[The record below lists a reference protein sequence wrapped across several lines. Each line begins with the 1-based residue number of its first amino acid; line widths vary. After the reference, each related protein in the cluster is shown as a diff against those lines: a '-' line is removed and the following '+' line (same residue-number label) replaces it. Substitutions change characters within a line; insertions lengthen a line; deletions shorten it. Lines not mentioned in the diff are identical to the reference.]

1 MSAMLLAATLVVG
14 MGTANASPAA
24 AHTSPGA
31 SSNPQHYELR
41 GTLTDLAGT
50 PSNNE
55 PVALLGI
62 SSLFREVAQTRNGE
76 FQFHDLKAGVY
87 TLVLG
92 RDTVGEIRKSIQ
104 IGAGEADEDGV
115 VHIAVEFSS
124 GEAASG
130 LGDSSAVS
138 LASLRVP
145 DNARSLYR
153 DAQHAVKSGQ
163 ADRAEHLLLEAVR
176 LSPDY
181 AAAWNMLGVISIQSG
196 DVNQGEYYFR
206 KALDAEPGYLHAVVN
221 LGGVLLA
228 IGRYDDALQYN
239 EVAASRLPSD
249 AGTHAQL
256 GMNCFHLNALDRAR
270 QELETAIEIDP
281 AQPAELRLVLAEI
294 YLQNRSPEKALTL
307 LEQAREAGLPEE
319 LDTMAAERI
328 AEIRSNASAELKKS
342 SQNPE

>member
-50 PSNNE
+50 PSNHE
-55 PVALLGI
+55 PVALLGV
-62 SSLFREVAQTRNGE
+62 SSLFREIAETRNGE
-76 FQFHDLKAGVY
+76 FGFKDLKAGVY

-92 RDTVGEIRKSIQ
+92 RDTVGEVRKSIQ

-115 VHIAVEFSS
+115 VHIDVEFSS

-130 LGDSSAVS
+130 LGESSSVS
-138 LASLRVP
+138 LASLQVSG
-145 DNARSLYR
+145 NAKSFYR
-153 DAQHAVKSGQ
+153 DAQQAIKSGQ
-163 ADRAEHLLLEAVR
+163 PERAEHLLLEAVR

-181 AAAWNMLGVISIQSG
+181 SAAWNMLGVISIQAG

-221 LGGVLLA
+221 LGGILLA
-228 IGRYDDALQYN
+228 MGRYDDALQYN

-249 AGTHAQL
+249 AAAQAQL
-256 GMNCFHLNALDRAR
+256 GMNCFHLGQLDRAR
-270 QELETAIEIDP
+270 QQLEAALEIDP
-281 AQPAELRLVLAEI
+281 GQPAELLLVLSEI
-294 YLQNRSPEKALTL
+294 YIKAGVPAKALTL
-307 LEQAREAGLPEE
+307 LEQARQVGLAPE
-319 LDTMAAERI
+319 LDAMAAERI
-328 AEIRSNASAELKKS
+328 AEIQANASREREESPAIG
-342 SQNPE
+342 Q